1 MDAKYFMTEEADR
14 VAKAA
19 KIKKQHARA
28 SLLTKLLVLLLLA
41 GIGWQLFSLQ
51 GQVRAAEAE
60 KEALAAQVQA
70 KQQENDALAA
80 DIAQGSTQEKMEEMA
95 REELGLVY
103 PGERV
108 FYDTSN

>member
-1 MDAKYFMTEEADR
+1 MAKNTQQ
-14 VAKAA
+14 
-19 KIKKQHARA
+19 KKQRRRGSGLAVR
-28 SLLTKLLVLLLLA
+28 LILVLLLA
-41 GIGWQLFSLQ
+41 GIGWQLYDLKS
-51 GQVRAAEAE
+51 QVAAAEAE
-60 KEALAAQVQA
+60 KARYETAVETLR
-70 KQQENDALAA
+70 QENDALAA

>member
-1 MDAKYFMTEEADR
+1 MTGAADR
-14 VAKAA
+14 VARAA
-19 KIKKQHARA
+19 KQNKRRARA
-28 SLLTKLLVLLLLA
+28 RFLTQLLVLRLVG
-41 GIGWQLFSLQ
+41 GIGWQLFHLQ
-51 GQVRAAEAE
+51 EQVRAAEAE